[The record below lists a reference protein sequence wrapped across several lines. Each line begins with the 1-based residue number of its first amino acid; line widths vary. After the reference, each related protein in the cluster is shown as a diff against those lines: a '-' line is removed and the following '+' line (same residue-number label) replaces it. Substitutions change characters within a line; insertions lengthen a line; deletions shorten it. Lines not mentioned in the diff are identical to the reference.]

1 MAFKPLR
8 TRMTLMTL
16 KDLSQLLVELP
27 ENFKASPRYESAL
40 IHKSHFFESKSSLPH
55 NERLEFLGD
64 AALGLCVAELLFR
77 NYSEKNEGFLTK
89 ARANLVN
96 TKVLSDKAK
105 ALKLDQVIRVGRSEK
120 GKEGDL
126 PPRILASVLEALIGA
141 IYLELGMSHLIGFI
155 EKLFQDELESEEKLL
170 ISDSDWKSKLQE
182 DLQKEFQQT
191 PSYEL
196 ISADGPD
203 HQKSFHV
210 QVVFQGQVLGQGVGL
225 SRKEAEQEAA
235 KEAWSKRVGEK
246 DE

>member
-1 MAFKPLR
+1 
-8 TRMTLMTL
+8 MTSN
-16 KDLSQLLVELP
+16 DLSQLLVELP
-27 ENFKASPRYESAL
+27 ESFKSSALYESAL
-40 IHKSHFFESKSSLPH
+40 IHKSHFFESKTSLPH

-64 AALGLCVAELLFR
+64 AALGLCVADLLFR
-77 NYSEKNEGFLTK
+77 GFTDKSEGFLTK

-96 TKVLSDKAK
+96 TRVLSDKAR
-105 ALKLDQVIRVGRSEK
+105 ALKLDRIIRVGRSEK
-120 GKEGDL
+120 GKEGVL
-126 PPRILASVLEALIGA
+126 PPRVLASVLEALMGA
-141 IYLELGMSHLIGFI
+141 IYLELGMPYLCDFI
-155 EKLFQDELESEEKLL
+155 EKLFKSELESEEKLL

-196 ISADGPD
+196 ISAEGPD

-235 KEAWSKRVGEK
+235 KEAWSKRSGEK
-246 DE
+246 NE